1 MYNLGETQVKQ
12 NLDNIA
18 KEYVNSKTLVSAP
31 TCQLTTRKDLKSLEA
46 VIVLGNTRTLKTGP
60 MKACFAHNSPRYI
73 ETKSKTKA
81 NKQDQYQHK
90 I

>member
-12 NLDNIA
+12 NLDNVA

-60 MKACFAHNSPRYI
+60 MKPCFAHNSP
-73 ETKSKTKA
+73 
-81 NKQDQYQHK
+81 
-90 I
+90 